1 MQLAAAAHAF
11 TAYYCASTLAY
22 SGDQRSGRCRLS
34 VATFKKLSIA
44 VGWVVRLDFGLLQVL
59 CTAWPDSAG
68 FLCKDNSVVFDD
80 TVRRGDASQQTVC
93 HISVVCLPKLLSS
106 VRIAANNGGS
116 GLPITSS
123 RFVGL
128 PAQAGFSILDE
139 VSSVAG
145 EFSG

>member
-1 MQLAAAAHAF
+1 MQLAAATHAF

-106 VRIAANNGGS
+106 VRIAGS
-116 GLPITSS
+116 GLSVTGS

-128 PAQAGFSILDE
+128 PAQGGFSILNE